1 MVVVDNIYIYIKE
14 KKSIVKAENEKES
27 NLCSIKIS
35 VVSIQSVSI
44 SSWTRYTGI

>member
-14 KKSIVKAENEKES
+14 KKSKVKAKES